1 MKNMNIGNNSGIIG
15 DGNTIVFNM
24 QSPLT
29 KEQVEEAFLKLEIG
43 NFQDITEETNEN
55 YREKNISILSYTK
68 NYWLQL
74 KKQLISEDFNEMWV
88 PNISSDFPQ
97 REKKRYWKFT
107 PIYQGIIFPFSY
119 NFISMDGGRYLIP
132 LPKIEYNKI
141 EDKID
146 KNNPVKKCTIT
157 KVQYQLGKVLTDG
170 EYYNMSY
177 DDVLN
182 QCKIEVINL

>member
-1 MKNMNIGNNSGIIG
+1 MKNTNIGNNSGIIG
-15 DGNTIVFNM
+15 DGNIVVFNM

-29 KEQVEEAFLKLEIG
+29 KEQVEEAFIKLEIG
-43 NFQDITEETNEN
+43 DFQDITEEVDES
-55 YREKNISILSYTK
+55 YREKNISILSYSK

-74 KKQLISEDFNEMWV
+74 KKQLINDDFYGKWLPKV
-88 PNISSDFPQ
+88 PSDFPQ
-97 REKKRYWKFT
+97 KEKKRYWKFT
-107 PIYQGIIFPFSY
+107 PIYQGLIFPLSY
-119 NFISMDGGRYLIP
+119 FFISMDSERYLIP
-132 LPKIEYNKI
+132 LPKVDYNII

-177 DDVLN
+177 DDLLK
-182 QCKIEVINL
+182 QSKIEVEN